1 MKCTEIDLGKL
12 NDGTLD
18 YKPFIGKRFMIE
30 VYHSPAKANTLYGNI
45 KESIEDNYE
54 FYLVYNN
61 SNGLIRKFPTLD
73 MTFINDIIFYVEMK
87 EEKEEKINNDDIKI
101 LSTLEDESDGSLVV
115 TMEISN
121 AMKNILIEKGFNQII
136 LEYLDSEKNA

>member
-18 YKPFIGKRFMIE
+18 YKPFIGKRFKLE
-30 VYHSPAKANTLYGNI
+30 VNTLYGNI
-45 KESIEDNYE
+45 KESIEDNYK
-54 FYLVYNN
+54 FYLVYDD
-61 SNGLIRKFPTLD
+61 SNGLIGKFPTSDIPL
-73 MTFINDIIFYVEMK
+73 INDVIFYVEM
-87 EEKEEKINNDDIKI
+87 EEEEINNDDIKI